1 MEGAGGSKQKRKEGR
16 EGRKKGKSGYN
27 RSDIIEVD

>member
-1 MEGAGGSKQKRKEGR
+1 MEEGGSKQKRNEGR
-16 EGRKKGKSGYN
+16 EGRKKEKSGYN